1 MTPQEFIAAI
11 APAAQA
17 SAAHSKIPASF
28 TVAQAA
34 LESAWGRS
42 QLAREAFNL
51 FGVKAAAAW
60 QGDVL
65 ELPTREYLNGQWVT
79 VPARW
84 RRYPDWLACIDDHAA
99 FLLQNPRYRPAFQF
113 RDGPRFASAV
123 AKAGYATDPTYA
135 AKIISIIQGRGLAA
149 LDAA

>member
-17 SAAHSKIPASF
+17 SAAHTKIPASF

-34 LESAWGRS
+34 LESGWGKS
-42 QLAREAFNL
+42 QLACEAFNL
-51 FGVKAAAAW
+51 FGVKADASW
-60 QGDVL
+60 HGDVL
-65 ELPTREYLNGQWVT
+65 ELPTREFLRGVWVT

-99 FLLQNPRYRPAFQF
+99 FLLQNLRYRPAFQWTS
-113 RDGPRFASAV
+113 GPEF
-123 AKAGYATDPTYA
+123 AKAVQACGYATDPTYS

-149 LDAA
+149 LDTA

>member
-11 APAAQA
+11 GPAAQA
-17 SAAHSKIPASF
+17 SAAKTQIPASF
-28 TVAQAA
+28 TTAQAA
-34 LESAWGRS
+34 LESGWGKS

-51 FGVKAAAAW
+51 FGVKADASW

-65 ELPTREYLNGQWVT
+65 EMPTREFLGGQWVT
-79 VPARW
+79 VIARW
-84 RRYPDWLACIDDHAA
+84 RRYPGWLECLDDHAA

-113 RDGPRFASAV
+113 QDGPRFASAI
-123 AKAGYATDPTYA
+123 ARAGYATDPTYS